1 MTPKFSKALLAAGLA
16 AALVGCGGGSSTTT
30 MANPDPTPPAD
41 PDPTPP
47 GPTPEQMK
55 AAIDAGKTAFDT
67 AIAAA
72 DAVINDSSSSD
83 EAMLQAY
90 KDKKMAA
97 ETFSTIL
104 DENGGHRLYELDVS
118 AAYTG
123 ANTGIKETEMKIAQA
138 EEDRIHKEETE
149 EEMKMNDIAS
159 AYDGIPFSDAFAGKT
174 VDYGSLRE
182 NLMRVTI
189 GTDDMILMLNDDVS
203 LNAIEGWMGQEF
215 TSEDITAHVYHKQG
229 VPYNELIESIISTNG
244 ATATTSSLNHA
255 NLIPFVNITARPV
268 NTTNNLISYSAAAN
282 TSPVVVR
289 GTFMGVVGD
298 YTCIDAAN
306 QQCAVRFN
314 AETGTELGY
323 LDNSEAFQLGAAP
336 DSAGNWQF
344 KPLRSGDRIAS
355 YASYGF
361 WIKEDGDDWTIGSFN
376 NYRGVEERGI
386 ATENEVTLVG
396 RTALQ
401 GTATY
406 KGGAVGR
413 YAIQNTE
420 QDKFRAKVTLTADF
434 GDGTDG
440 NIIGTISDFMTDNN
454 GEKNWEVRLQSALMD
469 RTAVDGTVVEPS
481 FGMGDNPVGETVWLI
496 DNDAHAHRGEWMGQ
510 FSDFIDED
518 NQTLAQETRKP
529 RTATGAF
536 SAYAPNSR
544 MVGAFGADLDE

>member
-1 MTPKFSKALLAAGLA
+1 MTPKFSKALLCAGLA

-30 MANPDPTPPAD
+30 MADPDPTPPAD

-138 EEDRIHKEETE
+138 EKNRMDREKME

-159 AYDGIPFSDAFAGKT
+159 AYDGIPFSDVFAGKT
-174 VDYGSLRE
+174 ADYTNLRE

-189 GTDDMILMLNDDVS
+189 GNDDTVLTLNDDAS

-215 TSEDITAHVYHKQG
+215 TGGDITAHVYRKQG
-229 VPYNELIESIISTNG
+229 ISLKSLIPGTLSTG
-244 ATATTSSLNHA
+244 ATVTTSSLNHA
-255 NLIPFVNITARPV
+255 NLIPFTKITSRPLS
-268 NTTNNLISYSAAAN
+268 TTNNIMSYTTAAN
-282 TSPVVVR
+282 TAQR
-289 GTFMGVVGD
+289 ALDGTFMGVVGT
-298 YTCIDAAN
+298 YTCTDAAD
-306 QQCAVRFN
+306 QQCAARYN
-314 AETGTELGY
+314 ANTGTELGY
-323 LDNSEAFQLGAAP
+323 IDNNNAFQLGT
-336 DSAGNWQF
+336 DSTGNWTF
-344 KPLRSGDRIAS
+344 RAKNSDDKITS

-376 NYRGVEERGI
+376 NYRGVQK
-386 ATENEVTLVG
+386 TEIVRDGDELTLVG
-396 RTALQ
+396 RNTLQ

-406 KGGAVGR
+406 TGGAVGR
-413 YAIQNTE
+413 YAIQKTE

-434 GDGTDG
+434 GDGTNG
-440 NIIGTISDFMTDNN
+440 NVIGTISDFMTDNN
-454 GEKNWEVRLQSALMD
+454 GEKNWQIRLQSALMD
-469 RTAVDGTVVEPS
+469 RTAVSGTVVAPS
-481 FGMGDNPVGETVWLI
+481 FGMGANVAGETVWLI

-510 FSDFIDED
+510 FSDFAADTTV
-518 NQTLAQETRKP
+518 QLAQETNKP